1 MKDNRI
7 KDEFIKVKAKTI
19 LFLKTRQRLIDIE
32 VELPIEDFKNLIDGN
47 LSFIPI
53 QNIKIIEENDD
64 NRKSLKQQFTSLK
77 YLSTSQIYGIS
88 YNTQLADKMIQIF
101 NLESIFHS
109 LEVDKTIKEHINIES
124 LKLRLNE
131 LYDEYEVLNEL
142 EKADNDNM

>member
-1 MKDNRI
+1 MKNNRI

-19 LFLKTRQRLIDIE
+19 LFLKTRQRLTDIE
-32 VELPIEDFKNLIDGN
+32 IELPIEDFKNLIDGK

-64 NRKSLKQQFTSLK
+64 NRKSLKQQFASLK

-109 LEVDKTIKEHINIES
+109 LEVDKAIKEHINIES

-142 EKADNDNM
+142 EKDDNDNM